1 MRTREGERGKKFQN
15 FADIVYGWSLKVHH
29 TPAVATA
36 AAAQGVALAPLH
48 GVVLNAGLILNSV
61 VMARLFRM
69 SI

>member
-29 TPAVATA
+29 TPAVAA

-61 VMARLFRM
+61 VMAWLFRM